1 VPRKLLNPLGTGR
14 VTETLTRTVRPV
26 ATLTRPVADLSSPVV
41 DIARPVTRVVSPVV
55 PREAAPVIASLSGD
69 PTQPAGNQSASE
81 PGGGPAAPRQRA
93 VPVTDAPAVP
103 AAITPAAPATMIR
116 PAEPATV
123 APAAPVA
130 VAPEFR
136 AVSTLDSASSPVAGA
151 ASVAPALPLPA
162 PGTVPVLPGTGLM
175 NSGNTAGSNASQFGG
190 SAGAIVAA
198 AHPAAPLAPRAC
210 PFPVESVTPLVR
222 AEELAPV
229 PD

>member
-1 VPRKLLNPLGTGR
+1 VAAVLAVPKKLLTPLGTGR
-14 VTETLTRTVRPV
+14 VTET
-26 ATLTRPVADLSSPVV
+26 
-41 DIARPVTRVVSPVV
+41 
-55 PREAAPVIASLSGD
+55 VIASLSGD

-103 AAITPAAPATMIR
+103 AAITPAAPAAIT